1 MVSTDIEERWLSGG
15 CHCAAVRFEVRVDT
29 WTGVRCNCSICHMT
43 GFEHLIVSQPSFRM
57 LSGEQTLTTYRFN
70 TGVANHTFCSLCGV
84 KPFYTPRSHPDG
96 VSVNLRCLDD
106 VEAQAR
112 FRLAEF
118 DGRHWEDHIEE
129 IR

>member
-1 MVSTDIEERWLSGG
+1 
-15 CHCAAVRFEVRVDT
+15 
-29 WTGVRCNCSICHMT
+29 MT